1 MNAAAIVI
9 LTVFNQ
15 GIWFG
20 GQTGNIAIQWNKRA
34 SHQAALVDWKLMHD
48 GATLAAGETQLAA
61 EDKPA
66 NVSLRL
72 PEVRAETRLIWSYA
86 IHTPGTEKPIAEN
99 QVAIHLYP
107 NNLLKSLP
115 QRLSG
120 TSLAVWDRADGL
132 PAILSESKAPFTR
145 VPNEASLHLSKLDM
159 LIVGAD
165 QIADQPFAQSTM
177 LHYVENG
184 TAALVLR
191 QTRLHTLA
199 GYPVVQRQTS
209 RIPTAKE
216 STSAP
221 PTSAAAL
228 SVSASGSNLV
238 WREHEPLLQNL
249 LTRPVPAGENEFAI
263 RLPPDEPAL
272 EMVYWPRESPADE
285 PVAIDALVVAKS
297 LGRGKLLLCQVPL
310 GSWKTD
316 PIAQLFLSD
325 AIDYLKAPVEPTLP
339 PSRRSKAL
347 KVEIVPPRESHILN
361 P

>member
-1 MNAAAIVI
+1 
-9 LTVFNQ
+9 
-15 GIWFG
+15 
-20 GQTGNIAIQWNKRA
+20 
-34 SHQAALVDWKLMHD
+34 
-48 GATLAAGETQLAA
+48 
-61 EDKPA
+61 
-66 NVSLRL
+66 
-72 PEVRAETRLIWSYA
+72 
-86 IHTPGTEKPIAEN
+86 
-99 QVAIHLYP
+99 
-107 NNLLKSLP
+107 
-115 QRLSG
+115 
-120 TSLAVWDRADGL
+120 
-132 PAILSESKAPFTR
+132 
-145 VPNEASLHLSKLDM
+145 M

-184 TAALVLR
+184 TAVLVLR
-191 QTRLHTLA
+191 QTRLHALA

-216 STSAP
+216 SISSPPTGAP

-272 EMVYWPRESPADE
+272 EMVYWPSEAPAE
-285 PVAIDALVVAKS
+285 KPVAIDALLVAKS
-297 LGRGKLLLCQVPL
+297 LSRGKLLLCQVPL

-339 PSRRSKAL
+339 PSRA
-347 KVEIVPPRESHILN
+347 PRL
-361 P
+361 